1 MSRVLKFK
9 CRGHVD
15 WRHKVQRI
23 CVPRMNAM
31 NDLGFLGFFFHNA
44 HLRLKRLYDA
54 IGHQHLEGHVV
65 IDQMGYGISF
75 VPILGDNFIRIYHL
89 FGNGSENDL
98 IESFASVAAHDNQ
111 IHTFRLNIL

>member
-15 WRHKVQRI
+15 WRHKVQCI
-23 CVPRMNAM
+23 CVPGMNAM

-54 IGHQHLEGHVV
+54 IRHQHLEGHVV

-75 VPILGDNFIRIYHL
+75 VPILGDNFIRIYHHDRNWHSIFL
-89 FGNGSENDL
+89 KFPYFTIPYFL
-98 IESFASVAAHDNQ
+98 SVEH
-111 IHTFRLNIL
+111 